1 MKSQEIIKQLRDFLD
16 ADQKLTAQQKNL
28 IELAILE
35 LEKNES
41 IEQWIEV
48 VELIASVLSIGS
60 HIT

>member
-1 MKSQEIIKQLRDFLD
+1 MKSHEIIKQLRDFLD

-41 IEQWIEV
+41 IEQWIEA

>member
-41 IEQWIEV
+41 IEQWIEA

-60 HIT
+60 LMT